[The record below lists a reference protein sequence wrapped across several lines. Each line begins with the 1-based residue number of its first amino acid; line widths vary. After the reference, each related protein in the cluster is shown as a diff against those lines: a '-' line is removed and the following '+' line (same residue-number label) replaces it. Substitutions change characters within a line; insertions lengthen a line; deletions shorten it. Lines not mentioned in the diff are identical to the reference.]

1 MSSDVLNVFS
11 LTKESEQ
18 ILDDLENF
26 LSAYVSYGHAK
37 SAKFEFAKVVIAA
50 SKFFFILKSTADQWL
65 QKSNMEKLGFY

>member
-50 SKFFFILKSTADQWL
+50 SKFSLFLRVRQINGCRKAIW
-65 QKSNMEKLGFY
+65 KN